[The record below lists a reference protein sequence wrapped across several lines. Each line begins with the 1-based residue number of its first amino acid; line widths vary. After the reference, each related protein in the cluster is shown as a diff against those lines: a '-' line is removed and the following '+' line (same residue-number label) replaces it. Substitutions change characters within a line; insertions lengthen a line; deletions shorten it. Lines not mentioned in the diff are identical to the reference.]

1 LSASLRNAIA
11 LLVASA
17 AALTPAPAAAALLD
31 KGPADPQLLFPR
43 WYRDLN
49 GTAVGL
55 CKSQVASPNPAAS
68 LSPMCFLLA
77 PDPAGFPGNLGPELF
92 YNDLTVD
99 IGTGAAAGGSSTFAL
114 RYVAAL
120 EATYLPGPT
129 PVHRQ
134 EAVFARVRIVLN
146 VQVPGTYRVTHPFGS
161 EVFPDVQATGAR
173 AVFFTVD
180 VPLGAPGDFAAA
192 LGGPIGPF
200 IQWDVVNAG
209 ETLSVGAE
217 QFLGD
222 PNYPHTF
229 TGSPFGTNFVR
240 VDGPPGSNLDG
251 AGNDFAVQT
260 RGTVLGQRWTAPI
273 PTAFSIEKATYARSA
288 TTTAVD
294 VWASSA
300 PAQKLV
306 LTGAAMPSLQL
317 AETTPGHYYGHV
329 EYPAVA
335 SPPASVTVTNLS
347 SVPVTA
353 LSERLAD
360 HVEGSATYGSAS
372 GAIDVVATTS
382 DATGPALAIADP
394 FGGAMT
400 PGPTPGTARFHAVL
414 PVGAEPPRTIHVRS
428 AAGGSAELDVLV
440 TAGAP
445 MNASGL
451 PVATSDLGVAVYG
464 AGPTSIPVL
473 ANDAY
478 AGAPTLLLLSQPA
491 TGSVVAAA
499 DGSAI
504 YTPNPGANGPDAFT
518 YAIED
523 ALGISNVATVTFTVP
538 FVAPPPT
545 AVADGF
551 AMLQG
556 TTRALPVLA
565 NDVAGPSTAIDA
577 ASVQVLPGA
586 AGTATANAV
595 GTVAFTAPAGSGVL
609 RFGYTVANTAGV
621 RSAPATVTVVAF
633 AAPEVVT
640 LRRALYTPS
649 KGKWIVAGFT
659 RWASPVLT
667 QLTASCWLGSAAAP
681 AAATLIGT
689 APVDAAGDFSV
700 VPAAPGPRPAP
711 GQAVTC
717 QTSSGGIAQL
727 GVRVQ

>member
-1 LSASLRNAIA
+1 MRASLRKTLA
-11 LLVASA
+11 LLAAGAASLA
-17 AALTPAPAAAALLD
+17 PVPAAAALLD

-55 CKSQVASPNPAAS
+55 CKSQVPSPNAAAG
-68 LSPMCFLLA
+68 LGPMCFALA

-99 IGTGAAAGGSSTFAL
+99 IGTGAAAGGASAFAL

-129 PVHRQ
+129 PAHRQ
-134 EAVFARVRIVLN
+134 EAVFARVRIVMN
-146 VQVPGTYRVTHPFGS
+146 VQVPGTYTVTHPFGS
-161 EVFPDVQATGAR
+161 EVFPDVEATGAH

-180 VPLGAPGDFAAA
+180 VPLGDPGDFAAA
-192 LGGPIGPF
+192 LSGPIGPF
-200 IQWDVVNAG
+200 IQWDAVNAG
-209 ETLSVGAE
+209 ESLTVGAE

-251 AGNDFAVQT
+251 AGHDFAVQT
-260 RGTVLGQRWTAPI
+260 LGTVLGQRWTAPI
-273 PTAFSIEKATYARSA
+273 PTAFAIDEAAYARSA
-288 TTTAVD
+288 TTNAVD

-300 PAQKLV
+300 PGQKLV
-306 LTGAAMPSLQL
+306 LTGAAMPSLLL
-317 AETTPGHYYGHV
+317 AEATPGHYYGHV
-329 EYPAVA
+329 EYPSAV
-335 SPPASVTVTNLS
+335 SPPASVTVTDLS
-347 SVPVTA
+347 SVPVAA
-353 LSERLAD
+353 LSARLTD
-360 HVEGSATYGSAS
+360 HVEGTATYASAS
-372 GAIDVVATTS
+372 GALDVVATTS
-382 DATGPALAIADP
+382 DATTPALAVAEP

-400 PGPTPGTARFHAVL
+400 PGPTPGTATFHAVL
-414 PVGAEPPRTIHVRS
+414 PAGAGPPRTIHVRS
-428 AAGGSAELDVLV
+428 AAGGSAALDVLV
-440 TAGAP
+440 SAGAP
-445 MNASGL
+445 MNGPGL
-451 PVATSDLGVAVYG
+451 PVATSDLGVAVNG
-464 AGPTSIPVL
+464 AGPTRIPVL

-478 AGAPTLLLLSQPA
+478 AGTPTLLVLSQPA

-499 DGSAI
+499 DGSAL
-504 YTPNPGANGPDAFT
+504 YTPDPGASGPDAFT

-538 FVAPPPT
+538 FVALAPT

-551 AMLQG
+551 AILQG

-565 NDVAGPSTAIDA
+565 NDVAGPGTSIDP
-577 ASVQVLPGA
+577 ASVQVIPGA
-586 AGTATANAV
+586 AGTASAGAD
-595 GTVAFTAPAGSGVL
+595 GTVAFAAPATGGIL
-609 RFGYTVANTAGV
+609 RFGYTVANTAGA
-621 RSAPATVTVVAF
+621 RSAPGTVTVVAF

-649 KGKWIVAGFT
+649 KRKWNIDGST
-659 RWASPVLT
+659 SWASPALT

-681 AAATLIGT
+681 DAATFIGT
-689 APVDAAGDFSV
+689 APIETTGAFSV

-711 GQAVTC
+711 GQTVTC
-717 QTSSGGIAQL
+717 QTSSDGVAQL
-727 GVRVQ
+727 AARVQ